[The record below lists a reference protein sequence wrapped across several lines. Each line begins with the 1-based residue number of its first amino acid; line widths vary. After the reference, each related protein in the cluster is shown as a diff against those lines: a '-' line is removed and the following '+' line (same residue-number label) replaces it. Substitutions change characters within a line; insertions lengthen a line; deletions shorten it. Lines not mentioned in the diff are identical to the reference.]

1 MIRSASDDV
10 ASHVY
15 SSDIDTSR
23 TARDCLFDGNR
34 IVSSYRE
41 IFPQKATVR
50 LDGNGEETY
59 VPKLSYTYYL
69 LNFV

>member
-41 IFPQKATVR
+41 IFPQKPTVR
-50 LDGNGEETY
+50 LDGNREETY
-59 VPKLSYTYYL
+59 VPKLSYTHY